1 MYLSFYVLAR
11 INNTFFHFC
20 LLSSIRNQLKSRKN
34 KKKKTKIK
42 TFLVQLLSLSREVE
56 SFKGIRQRSRNHQRQ
71 CIDLHIYSLRLIAA
85 ICLFLLLLLLLLL
98 SAPHF
103 FVFDGRKYLPKSKRF
118 IALSRIQKSAM
129 TFFGFSRGNHVK
141 LESPDEILRILLLLD
156 SYQIQQ

>member
-1 MYLSFYVLAR
+1 M
-11 INNTFFHFC
+11 
-20 LLSSIRNQLKSRKN
+20 SSIRNQLKSRKN

-56 SFKGIRQRSRNHQRQ
+56 SFKGIKQRSRNHQRQ

-85 ICLFLLLLLLLLL
+85 ICLFLLLLLLL

-103 FVFDGRKYLPKSKRF
+103 FVFDSRKYLPKSKRF

-141 LESPDEILRILLLLD
+141 LESPDGILRILLLLD